1 MTVQYQVNGNIF
13 SEITATWLCVYVNE
27 FMIKARQ
34 LDIDEDGNTIEYFQL
49 NDGRVFSRLAPNPR
63 AVHISKV
70 SELRRRNTQ
79 PAIAIREHS
88 VAHSG

>member
-13 SEITATWLCVYVNE
+13 SEITSNWLCAYVSE
-27 FMIKARQ
+27 FLIKARQ
-34 LDIDEDGNTIEYFQL
+34 LEVDQDGNTIEYFQL
-49 NDGRVFSRLAPNPR
+49 NDGRVFTRLAPSPR

-79 PAIAIREHS
+79 PAIREHS